1 MRKIADIRA
10 SRRGID
16 HLLFMYPMTMAIDLF
31 QVTVDRVR
39 NDRPAA
45 LQQTAARLMSGYS
58 SDVRWG
64 V

>member
-1 MRKIADIRA
+1 
-10 SRRGID
+10 
-16 HLLFMYPMTMAIDLF
+16 MYPMTMAIDLF

-58 SDVRWG
+58 SDVGALNFEIIAKRAARG
-64 V
+64 ASDCDGN

>member
-1 MRKIADIRA
+1 
-10 SRRGID
+10 
-16 HLLFMYPMTMAIDLF
+16 MYPMTMAIDLF

-64 V
+64 VNFEIIAKRAARGASDCDGN